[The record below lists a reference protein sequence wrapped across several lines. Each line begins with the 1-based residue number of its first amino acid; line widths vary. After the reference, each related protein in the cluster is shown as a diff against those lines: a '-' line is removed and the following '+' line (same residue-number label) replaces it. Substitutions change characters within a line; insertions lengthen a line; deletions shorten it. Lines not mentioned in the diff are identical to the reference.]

1 MGYRPPNI
9 DRIANEGMRF
19 TDSHGEQ
26 SCTAGRAAFISGQSV
41 YRTAMS
47 KVGAPGF
54 DIGWAAEDPTI
65 GHPPASFTIDHAV
78 EKLRA
83 FLAKD

>member
-1 MGYRPPNI
+1 
-9 DRIANEGMRF
+9 
-19 TDSHGEQ
+19 
-26 SCTAGRAAFISGQSV
+26 
-41 YRTAMS
+41 MS
-47 KVGAPGF
+47 TVGAPGF

-65 GHPPASFTIDHAV
+65 GHPPASVTIDHAV